1 MGIIRPGGVFLIV
14 ALTDGIV
21 LQDEGSL
28 VQRQASR
35 KHENGFDV
43 LLDSIRRDTGMYMKH
58 KTQILSGQIQSIIH
72 KQMTWTPFKGIN
84 TSSLPQMS
92 IAHTAMLLEMG
103 KHLDETVEN
112 VRRRAEEENAKAKD
126 ETANLMEARWE
137 GKKCGLWC
145 SKSIAIDVLLLVLGS
160 FGVHCGPASV
170 MFYYLFGMAVLVG
183 DEQLSIEDA
192 ILVLGQMS
200 TTVGYGTVSPRCAK
214 KYFKEPNISLMNETF
229 RGTGGT
235 GNALLFK
242 ELKKLMNKT
251 ENADPI
257 WPKKTINNTREF
269 TKEYVADSPDF
280 EQLVQVVEYVKY
292 YLIAQKEK
300 DQDCDGLMLFHSF
313 HSWVGVILVN
323 SQWDAATQM
332 WLLEVVKAAAEHWKV
347 PLAFVDTIFLV
358 LELFISTAVYR
369 VDFIDHCN
377 QGYKVNGKY
386 PEPWCK
392 TSQWMNALYMNIVT
406 FSSMGYGD
414 FSPNTNWGKAL
425 SPIMMQVGTN
435 FFNDMAAM
443 VGGDPPTSVRPDK
456 AFHEMVPGVLAET
469 YSYEFLEQ
477 TLEWQGAASAE
488 TAEIKSF

>member
-43 LLDSIRRDTGMYMKH
+43 LLDSIRRDTGNYMKH

-112 VRRRAEEENAKAKD
+112 VRRRAEEENAKAKN
-126 ETANLMEARWE
+126 ETANLLMEARWE

-145 SKSIAIDVLLLVLGS
+145 TKSIAIDVLLLVLGS

-183 DEQLSIEDA
+183 DEHLSIEDA

-214 KYFKEPNISLMNETF
+214 KYFKKPDITLMNATF
-229 RGTGGT
+229 K
-235 GNALLFK
+235 GNGPLFSALDKFFK
-242 ELKKLMNKT
+242 NDTL
-251 ENADPI
+251 AS
-257 WPKKTINNTREF
+257 KTINNTDDF
-269 TKEYVADSPDF
+269 TKEYAADSPDF

-323 SQWDAATQM
+323 SQWDQATQM
-332 WLLEVVKAAAEHWKV
+332 WLLDVVKAAADHWKV

-369 VDFIDHCN
+369 VDFIDYCN
-377 QGYKVNGKY
+377 QGYKLKGDF
-386 PEPWCK
+386 PAPWCK

-435 FFNDMAAM
+435 FFNDMATM
-443 VGGDPPTSVRPDK
+443 VAGDAPTSVRPDK
-456 AFHEMVPGVLAET
+456 AFTRWYLECMPRPIPIEFWNKLSDGGAEKMRKWVKT
-469 YSYEFLEQ
+469 KFLK
-477 TLEWQGAASAE
+477 LSDKG
-488 TAEIKSF
+488 K